1 MRITAEQ
8 IYRAVPHADPDLVSK
23 IVDHWDIAE
32 ANSVTDRRS
41 TSFFLGHAATE
52 TAGFTRLEENLF
64 YTTPARLC
72 AVWPSRFKT
81 IKAAEPYVK
90 NPVALANLVYGGRLG
105 NEADGTNDDDGWQKR
120 GSGLFQT
127 TGEANFA
134 TVQKVT
140 GLPVLEHPEML
151 RTMPAALEA
160 AAIYWRVN
168 KLGALLSRPDAI
180 AATTKLIQ
188 GGTGGL
194 TDRTI
199 YINRF
204 LGVLAG
210 AGSIAVPTTA
220 VTVKRGMRGGEVMT
234 FQTKLQALGFYAGK
248 LDGDFGPGTE
258 NAVREFQE
266 TNNIHP
272 VDGVIGP
279 LTRAAFEE

>member
-32 ANSVTDRRS
+32 ANGVTDRRS

-90 NPVALANLVYGGRLG
+90 NPVALANLVYGGRMG
-105 NEADGTNDDDGWQKR
+105 SEDNGTNDDDGWNYR
-120 GSGLFQT
+120 GSGMFQT
-127 TGEANFA
+127 TGRDNFGVVAN
-134 TVQKVT
+134 VT
-140 GLPVLEHPEML
+140 KMPVVSQPELL

-180 AATTKLIQ
+180 AVTTKAIQ
-188 GGTGGL
+188 GGNGGL
-194 TDRTI
+194 ADRTI

-204 LGVLAG
+204 MSILSG
-210 AGSIAVPTTA
+210 ATA
-220 VTVKRGMRGGEVMT
+220 STSPPSVVVRRGDRGEHVKA
-234 FQTKLQALGFYAGK
+234 FQEKLKALGMYAGK
-248 LDGDFGPGTE
+248 IDGDFGPGTE

-266 TNNIHP
+266 ANNLHP
-272 VDGVIGP
+272 IDGVIGP
-279 LTRAAFEE
+279 LTRAEFES